1 MIVFFF
7 RQFSSSKISEN
18 VIKIR
23 EPRVYLQNIVT
34 GIFLIQPYF
43 LKTKYTT
50 YILFLLFNCKFVDFY

>member
-34 GIFLIQPYF
+34 GTFLIQSYF
-43 LKTKYTT
+43 LKAKYTT
-50 YILFLLFNCKFVDFY
+50 YFIPLI